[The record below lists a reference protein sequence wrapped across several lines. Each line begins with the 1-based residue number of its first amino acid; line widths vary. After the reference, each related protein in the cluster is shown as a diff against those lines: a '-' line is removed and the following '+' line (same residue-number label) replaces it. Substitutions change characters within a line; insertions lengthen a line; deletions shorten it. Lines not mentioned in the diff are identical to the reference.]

1 MWLSSHS
8 NCSKSNVSPRG
19 QVNKGHKA
27 TALSSGRHR
36 LNRRS
41 FRLFTRFC
49 IQTDEKAESG
59 DDEETT
65 QCQREASN
73 HFLLFGYKLQDLQV
87 LHVFK
92 LSAAFHMTL
101 LKQAKLQYTWAN
113 CTCFFV
119 ITKNITFYTKL
130 LNIVST
136 FKSDFPVQKHELQVQ
151 YSVLAVMYITRGN
164 SL

>member
-1 MWLSSHS
+1 MRVRGHLRRYNNETRTVSCFCNRMWLSSHS
-8 NCSKSNVSPRG
+8 NCSKSNVSPRE

-87 LHVFK
+87 LHVFR

-101 LKQAKLQYTWAN
+101 LKQAKLQYT
-113 CTCFFV
+113 
-119 ITKNITFYTKL
+119 
-130 LNIVST
+130 
-136 FKSDFPVQKHELQVQ
+136 
-151 YSVLAVMYITRGN
+151 
-164 SL
+164 